1 MRNGNSG
8 RDRFSRL
15 VRVAVGVACLAVA
28 GVVRADVVTF
38 DGANDLANN
47 FTINVQSGTAATAGY
62 PGYVAVSSGGVSN
75 SGAVDVT
82 GGPAGTLDA
91 TGVYNKRSFDLSAGT
106 VTISQLV
113 KVQAV
118 TNAGDRL
125 LHLGLIDDTTASHQ
139 LNGGG
144 AARADFI
151 SARISPAAVSGATTG
166 SFNFQV
172 QSGQSDG
179 TAATATTTPAAGTAF
194 NLTLGD
200 WYLFTL
206 NISRTATANTF
217 SVDGSL
223 QDFGTDGVTAGT
235 TMTFAAQQ
243 LNTNT
248 SDMYNDTSVYPA
260 FRSFAAQ
267 GGADL
272 LDTFT
277 ATQASPVPEPGSLAL
292 VGLGM
297 GLLGVRRR
305 RR

>member
-1 MRNGNSG
+1 MRKDEGG
-8 RDRFSRL
+8 RGVWQV
-15 VRVAVGVACLAVA
+15 VRAGAAGVVGCLAVA
-28 GVVRADVVTF
+28 GAARADVVTF

-47 FTINVQSGTAATAGY
+47 FTINNQTGTAATPGY

-106 VTISQLV
+106 VTISQFV

-118 TNAGDRL
+118 TNTGDRL
-125 LHLGLIDDTTASHQ
+125 LQLGLIDDTTAGRQ
-139 LNGGG
+139 MNGGG
-144 AARADFI
+144 AARADFV
-151 SARISPAAVSGATTG
+151 SARISPSAVSGATTG
-166 SFNFQV
+166 AFNYQV

-179 TAATATTTPAAGTAF
+179 TTGTTTTSPAASAAF

-200 WYLFTL
+200 WYLFTV
-206 NISRTATANTF
+206 NITRTATANTF
-217 SVDGSL
+217 SVDASL
-223 QDFGTDGVTAGT
+223 QDFGTDGVTAGS

-248 SDMYNDTSVYPA
+248 SDLYGDASVYPA

-272 LDTFT
+272 LDTFSV
-277 ATQASPVPEPGSLAL
+277 TQAPEPGSLAV
-292 VGLGM
+292 VGIGA
-297 GLLGVRRR
+297 GLLLGRRR
-305 RR
+305 RGR